1 MKRPTNQSV
10 MSSKAGLPPGTL
22 MHVGD
27 KLTNDVKIT
36 VMNFSETVFEQVEVK
51 TGKEAIK
58 LNRPD
63 CVSWINVDGLHDIKL
78 IEELGELFG
87 LHHLL
92 MEDVLNTTQRPKEE
106 DFDEYIFLTLK
117 MLGLSPNG
125 RDIISEQVSFV
136 LGDGWVLSFQ
146 EQEGDIFEPM
156 RGRLKE
162 RVGITRK
169 HGADFLLYRLV
180 DTVVDHYFIIIEYL
194 SEVIEQLEADVLEES
209 DREALREIQRLKGMI
224 RDLGRSIRP
233 LREAVSGLQRD
244 GNVHVTTFTR
254 RYLRDVYEHIIQVGE
269 SLDIHRDTLSS
280 VMELYLSGESNQTN
294 QVMQVLTIIATI
306 FIPLTFIAGIYGMNF
321 DNMPELHWKYSYVT
335 VWAVMILIIVGMI
348 YYFRRKKWL

>member
-1 MKRPTNQSV
+1 MKRPTNLSV

-22 MHVGD
+22 IHVGN

-36 VMNFSETVFEQVEVK
+36 VMNYSETVFEQVEVS
-51 TGKEAIK
+51 TAQEAHD

-92 MEDVLNTTQRPKEE
+92 LEDVLNTTQRPKEE
-106 DFDEYIFLTLK
+106 DFDDYIFLTLK

-162 RVGITRK
+162 KVGITRK

-194 SEVIEQLEADVLEES
+194 SGS
-209 DREALREIQRLKGMI
+209 DRAIGSRCFG
-224 RDLGRSIRP
+224 G
-233 LREAVSGLQRD
+233 V
-244 GNVHVTTFTR
+244 
-254 RYLRDVYEHIIQVGE
+254 
-269 SLDIHRDTLSS
+269 
-280 VMELYLSGESNQTN
+280 
-294 QVMQVLTIIATI
+294 
-306 FIPLTFIAGIYGMNF
+306 
-321 DNMPELHWKYSYVT
+321 
-335 VWAVMILIIVGMI
+335 
-348 YYFRRKKWL
+348 